1 MSNKPQHQQNDSA
14 FQMGNMM
21 SSEQITQNHTHGGGL
36 NYNNNGRNLQSND
49 KIGLKWG
56 FKDLE
61 RRETAWPEN
70 KDPIV
75 IYNHTPDLSQ
85 DWTIW
90 SGLAYFTFVMIST
103 GLYAVGRDVA
113 YAQFPDSTNFGHVF
127 IRSFAVAGIVYFI
140 TLAFA
145 RWTGARLNP
154 YISIST
160 TFNFLLFGR
169 DSDDHKRASV
179 WYELLKLALFILAQ
193 FLGFLIGSALLAL
206 FFDTGAATSDCG
218 VTFIA
223 ACDAL
228 PIVNGSVSAAVW
240 REFFAG
246 ILICMA
252 FVLGETLHGDNRKKI
267 PYNLALLVALAY
279 FLVHIVFGPVSGG
292 SFNVFSWLVLAIYTN
307 DYTNAT
313 VYTWSLFLGCLIV
326 FLCQALHYWA
336 SNKVRAAR
344 KARPDKLV

>member
-1 MSNKPQHQQNDSA
+1 MADQQQNDSA
-14 FQMGNMM
+14 FQMGDVV
-21 SSEQITQNHTHGGGL
+21 SSKQISQKFTHGGGGRL
-36 NYNNNGRNLQSND
+36 NYTPMNNGAQSND
-49 KIGLKWG
+49 GIGLKWG

-61 RRETAWPEN
+61 RREPAWPEN

-75 IYNHTPDLSQ
+75 IYNHTPELFQ

-90 SGLAYFTFVMIST
+90 VALFYMTSVMIST

-127 IRSFAVAGIVYFI
+127 IRSFAVAGMVYFV

-154 YISIST
+154 YISITT
-160 TFNFLLFGR
+160 TFNFILFGR
-169 DSDDHKRASV
+169 NSDLHKRASV
-179 WYELLKLALFILAQ
+179 WYEFLKLALILLSQ
-193 FLGFLIGSALLAL
+193 FVGFLIGSSLLAL

-218 VTFIA
+218 VEFVA

-228 PIVNGSVSAAVW
+228 PVINGSERAAIW

-246 ILICMA
+246 LLICLA
-252 FVLGETLHGDNRKKI
+252 FVLGETLHGDNRKKL
-267 PYNLALLVALAY
+267 PYNLAQLIALAY

-292 SFNVFSWLVLAIYTN
+292 SFNLFSWLVLAMYTN
-307 DYTNAT
+307 DYSNAT
-313 VYTWSLFLGCLIV
+313 VYTWSLFLGCLTV
-326 FLCQALHYWA
+326 FIGQATHYWA
-336 SNKVRAAR
+336 ANKVRAAR
-344 KARPDKLV
+344 KARPDKIV